1 MLVVSSWFCNEEA
14 EAPIAD
20 APYVTRPWTVDT
32 RLSTLDHLH
41 VGRMSG
47 GSPAGNCS
55 QSSVEVRCRLVPG
68 GVVWEL
74 LTSRAW

>member
-1 MLVVSSWFCNEEA
+1 MLVVSSWFCSEEA
-14 EAPIAD
+14 ESLIAD
-20 APYVTRPWTVDT
+20 ASYVTRPWTLDI

-41 VGRMSG
+41 VGRMSD

-55 QSSVEVRCRLVPG
+55 QSSVEVRCRLVQG
-68 GVVWEL
+68 GVAWEL